1 MKSMNHDRSL
11 LPFVAIVAAIAVYS
25 VMDTSMKFASLA
37 IGAFSATFWR
47 SAISTVIVLPL
58 WLRERPRWPKRPLL
72 WLHIK
77 RGVVSAGVATS
88 FFYGLVRLPLAE
100 AIAITFIAPLV
111 ALALAALLLGER
123 IGRQAIAASL
133 LGLGGVVVISL
144 SRLGRDNAHPEAAW
158 GVIAVLSSAV
168 LYAWSLILL
177 RQQAL
182 LAKPAEVAV
191 FQSAIATLTLALAA
205 PWLLELPTAA
215 AWISTGISAVLGVA
229 ALMLASWSYGRAETQ
244 ALVPFEYTA
253 FLWAAL
259 LGWLAFGEVLTLPTV
274 AGAVL
279 IVLGCW
285 IAAPRKHI
293 EQTAL

>member
-1 MKSMNHDRSL
+1 MDHDRSP
-11 LPFVAIVAAIAVYS
+11 LPFVAIVASIAVYS
-25 VMDTSMKFASLA
+25 VMDTTMKYASLA

-47 SAISTVIVLPL
+47 SAIGFAIVLPL
-58 WLRERPRWPKRPLL
+58 WLREGPRWPQRPIML
-72 WLHIK
+72 LHIK
-77 RGVVSAGVATS
+77 RGVVTAGVATS

-100 AIAITFIAPLV
+100 AIAISFIAPLI

-123 IGRQAIAASL
+123 IERPAITASL
-133 LGLGGVVVISL
+133 LGLGGVLVISL
-144 SRLGRDNAHPEAAW
+144 SRLGQENAHPEAAW
-158 GVIAVLSSAV
+158 GVAAVLVSAV

-191 FQSAIATLTLALAA
+191 FQSAITTLTLALFA
-205 PWLLELPTAA
+205 PWLLVLPTTA
-215 AWISTGISAVLGVA
+215 AWWSTGISAVLGVA

-259 LGWLAFGEVLTLPTV
+259 LGWLAFGEVVTLPTV
-274 AGAVL
+274 AGAAL

-285 IAAPRKHI
+285 IAAPRRHI

>member
-1 MKSMNHDRSL
+1 MNHDRSL
-11 LPFVAIVAAIAVYS
+11 LPFAAIVAAIAVYS
-25 VMDTSMKFASLA
+25 VMDTTMKFASLA

-47 SAISTVIVLPL
+47 SAISVAIVLPL
-58 WLRERPRWPKRPLL
+58 WLREGCRWPQRPLL

-100 AIAITFIAPLV
+100 AIAITFIAPLI
-111 ALALAALLLGER
+111 ALALAAILLREK

-133 LGLGGVVVISL
+133 LGLAGVVVISL
-144 SRLGRDNAHPEAAW
+144 SRLGHENAHPEAEW
-158 GVIAVLSSAV
+158 GVVAVLTSAV

-182 LAKPAEVAV
+182 LAGPAEVAM

-205 PWLLELPTAA
+205 PWLLTFPTAA
-215 AWISTGISAVLGVA
+215 AWWSTGISAVLGVA

-244 ALVPFEYTA
+244 VLVPFEYTA

-259 LGWLAFGEVLTLPTV
+259 FGWLAFGEVLTLPTV
-274 AGAVL
+274 AGAAL
-279 IVLGCW
+279 IVVGCW
-285 IAAPRKHI
+285 IAAPRRHI